1 MTQNLNMKFGD
12 QELADKNQSWFCKSK
27 GETECGRNS
36 NSIDRADNVFDSE
49 NLVEGSMNQGHSCAH
64 SGHNNTMT
72 LCS

>member
-49 NLVEGSMNQGHSCAH
+49 NLVE
-64 SGHNNTMT
+64 
-72 LCS
+72 